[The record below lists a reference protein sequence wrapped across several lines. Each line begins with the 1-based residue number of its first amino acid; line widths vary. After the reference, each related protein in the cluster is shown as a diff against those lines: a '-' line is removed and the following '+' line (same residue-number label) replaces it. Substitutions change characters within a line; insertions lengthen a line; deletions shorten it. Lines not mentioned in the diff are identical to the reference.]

1 MRKKTVH
8 IVLAILA
15 VLPCSVYAGTDKR
28 PGKAEVWFYRASEWI
43 DHYVTKDLD
52 TSYIGLPE
60 HSWRLAYTNGM
71 VGIHST
77 FAAINTYY
85 DGIPLGDVYTHMQT
99 TPSVNLGFQAGFR
112 SFGFGYSW
120 DAVHAYSQNMNFSFG
135 SKYIGIEFMRQTSTD
150 IRTSIGTAD
159 LNETVPLPDD
169 INKATI
175 TNTSLNVW
183 YALNAT
189 HYSHNAAIKQSYIQ
203 KKTAGS
209 LLLQVNY
216 MSTDVRLDEQMSV
229 LTGQVLGVETH
240 QVGVGLGYGL
250 NYTPNQG
257 KVLLHLSA
265 MAQLVCF
272 SHNIVTRQDS
282 MQFKTE
288 NNQDT
293 AIVMDALYRIGSR
306 YPVHVTGTMRA
317 AVSWEINKWVH
328 MNAWAQVNNV
338 RFMAQAS
345 SSKFNLS
352 NWNWQVNLSVGVRLG
367 AGYAQRQRVL
377 DTEEEY
383 LLSEEKELL
392 REARRKNAD
401 STTLAAAAELRAVY
415 ARTDSITAAQIADA
429 QASAKQL
436 SAQSATKKRK
446 LRHTSLPRWITDFFY
461 SPKP

>member
-1 MRKKTVH
+1 
-8 IVLAILA
+8 
-15 VLPCSVYAGTDKR
+15 
-28 PGKAEVWFYRASEWI
+28 
-43 DHYVTKDLD
+43 
-52 TSYIGLPE
+52 
-60 HSWRLAYTNGM
+60 
-71 VGIHST
+71 
-77 FAAINTYY
+77 
-85 DGIPLGDVYTHMQT
+85 
-99 TPSVNLGFQAGFR
+99 
-112 SFGFGYSW
+112 
-120 DAVHAYSQNMNFSFG
+120 
-135 SKYIGIEFMRQTSTD
+135 
-150 IRTSIGTAD
+150 
-159 LNETVPLPDD
+159 
-169 INKATI
+169 
-175 TNTSLNVW
+175 
-183 YALNAT
+183 
-189 HYSHNAAIKQSYIQ
+189 
-203 KKTAGS
+203 
-209 LLLQVNY
+209 
-216 MSTDVRLDEQMSV
+216 MSV

-293 AIVMDALYRIGSR
+293 AIVMDGLYRIGSR

-383 LLSEEKELL
+383 LLS
-392 REARRKNAD
+392 
-401 STTLAAAAELRAVY
+401 
-415 ARTDSITAAQIADA
+415 
-429 QASAKQL
+429 
-436 SAQSATKKRK
+436 
-446 LRHTSLPRWITDFFY
+446 
-461 SPKP
+461 